1 MKMGVTG
8 LLRDPVSKKM
18 KKKKIMPSSVLRAH
32 MCVHTYTERENQRNH
47 IHTKHKH
54 IYIIH
59 HFGLLAFYSEA
70 LT

>member
-1 MKMGVTG
+1 
-8 LLRDPVSKKM
+8 
-18 KKKKIMPSSVLRAH
+18 MPSSVLRAH
-32 MCVHTYTERENQRNH
+32 MCVHTYNTHTYTERENQRNH

-59 HFGLLAFYSEA
+59 HFGVLAFYSEA